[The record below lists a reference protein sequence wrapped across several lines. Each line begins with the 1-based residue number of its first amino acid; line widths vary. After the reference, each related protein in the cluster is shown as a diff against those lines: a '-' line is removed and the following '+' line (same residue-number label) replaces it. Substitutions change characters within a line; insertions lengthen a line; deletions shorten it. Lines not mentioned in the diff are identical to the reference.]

1 MESDS
6 DLAPRRQGEKAP
18 SMASGFPSYLP
29 VPSRQRSRSRHGAGS
44 DTDTAFSG
52 PPVVPPR
59 PPKGILKN
67 SPSRQQ
73 EIDNNRLAA
82 RFYRIP
88 RPVQTHLPRPAY
100 SPLPSPSFYGSESAY
115 TGNDGDTDIN
125 SSASELSVNTQATSV
140 ASDYSDYKRL
150 RNMHIRHVRP
160 VPIRTAARVRA
171 RPRTRAGSEVSR
183 SDVSRSDV
191 SRSVVSRSV
200 ATRSVATRSVATKA
214 HSQASTRRTV
224 HIKIM
229 PNKNKTTPAP
239 SQSMQLARIPNRT
252 LVNKLER
259 LESGTEDLRHDR
271 RDLARRLD
279 HASEELTLKAIE
291 NDQITQA
298 LEQERS
304 SKQLVLRDLEE
315 QRRQFDEFRSSFDWQ
330 QALLMN
336 VERERDDLR
345 QARSDAE
352 RRLVDLENDMY
363 ERERRQKEQDEHLRY
378 QLTNLATTAS
388 TLEERVLVSE
398 EKLRGLAMERDDLRA
413 RGERYQLQINVLRK
427 QKKSLPEERLMAEAI
442 HKKLRAQLDAVTAEN
457 QGLHSKITG
466 LEGNIVALQAQ
477 ISELSAQKKG
487 LEDTL
492 ASERASKDELQ
503 KSSSAERD
511 AEKQLSADRE
521 EAQKQLIAE
530 KEELGKRLEA
540 TKGDLERQLQATK
553 DDLEK
558 QLEDSN
564 VTLNTQIE
572 VHRVEVADLQL
583 RLNAGEIIKGDLERE
598 LEAAKGELSAIAGVK
613 GELEKEG
620 AAWRAEKDN
629 KQSMIDGLI
638 TDLAGA
644 KDANKSLASERLEA
658 EKKLNEVEA
667 HLANV
672 QAELAELQAAHKN
685 VESDNEQLRA
695 QAGDLSRK
703 AADLDRLQ
711 VEKTAEIEKLQSVHT
726 ELDGKIRVL
735 QSDLDLARTAHVAI
749 RDEKEKLEMRAK
761 ELEDGTLLAKLK
773 AEKAELAEQISSLQ
787 ADAAKVHVLMQAN
800 AELEGRAS
808 ALQDAADR
816 VFRLEQSKTDL
827 QRANLD
833 LERAKMD
840 LEGRMAVAQGEA
852 SLVPGLQNQIDRLN
866 EQIRDIQT
874 PSSSRHHRGSS
885 RSSSRAPSKKR
896 ERSGRSPSS
905 GSGAFLFVRNPAEK
919 GGNVYITTRD
929 ALSRERERGD

>member
-1 MESDS
+1 
-6 DLAPRRQGEKAP
+6 
-18 SMASGFPSYLP
+18 
-29 VPSRQRSRSRHGAGS
+29 
-44 DTDTAFSG
+44 
-52 PPVVPPR
+52 
-59 PPKGILKN
+59 
-67 SPSRQQ
+67 
-73 EIDNNRLAA
+73 
-82 RFYRIP
+82 
-88 RPVQTHLPRPAY
+88 
-100 SPLPSPSFYGSESAY
+100 
-115 TGNDGDTDIN
+115 
-125 SSASELSVNTQATSV
+125 
-140 ASDYSDYKRL
+140 
-150 RNMHIRHVRP
+150 MHI
-160 VPIRTAARVRA
+160 
-171 RPRTRAGSEVSR
+171 
-183 SDVSRSDV
+183 
-191 SRSVVSRSV
+191 
-200 ATRSVATRSVATKA
+200 
-214 HSQASTRRTV
+214 Q
-224 HIKIM
+224 IM

-239 SQSMQLARIPNRT
+239 SQSMQLARIPNRS

-259 LESGTEDLRHDR
+259 LESDTEDLRHDR

-279 HASEELTLKAIE
+279 HASEELTLKVIE

-304 SKQLVLRDLEE
+304 SKELVLRDLEE
-315 QRRQFDEFRSSFDWQ
+315 QRKQFDEFRSSFDWQ

-388 TLEERVLVSE
+388 TLEERVLVSDE
-398 EKLRGLAMERDDLRA
+398 QLRGLAMERDDLQA

-442 HKKLRAQLDAVTAEN
+442 HKKLRAQLDTVTTEN
-457 QGLHSKITG
+457 QGLHSKIAG

-477 ISELSAQKKG
+477 ITELSAQKKE

-492 ASERASKDELQ
+492 ASERASKVELQ

-521 EAQKQLIAE
+521 EAQKKLIAE
-530 KEELGKRLEA
+530 KEELGRQLEA
-540 TKGDLERQLQATK
+540 TKGDLEKQLRDLEKQLQATK

-558 QLEDSN
+558 QLEDSK
-564 VTLNTQIE
+564 VTLSTQIE
-572 VHRVEVADLQL
+572 VHRVEVADLRL

-598 LEAAKGELSAIAGVK
+598 LETAKGELSTIAGVK

-620 AAWRAEKDN
+620 AAWRAEKDD
-629 KQSMIDGLI
+629 KQSMIDGLM

-644 KDANKSLASERLEA
+644 KDANESLASERIEA

-672 QAELAELQAAHKN
+672 QAELADLQAAHKN
-685 VESDNEQLRA
+685 VESANEQLRA

-703 AADLDRLQ
+703 AADLDQLQ
-711 VEKTAEIEKLQSVHT
+711 MEKTAEIEKLQSVHA

-749 RDEKEKLEMRAK
+749 RGEKEKLAVHAK

-773 AEKAELAEQISSLQ
+773 TEKAELAEQISGLQ

-800 AELEGRAS
+800 AELEGRAN

-816 VFRLEQSKTDL
+816 VSRLEQSKTDL

-840 LEGRMAVAQGEA
+840 LEGRMVVAQGEA

-885 RSSSRAPSKKR
+885 RSTSRAPSKKH

-905 GSGAFLFVRNPAEK
+905 GNGTFVFVRNPAEK
-919 GGNVYITTRD
+919 GGSVYITTRD
-929 ALSRERERGD
+929 ALSRERERGE